1 MWSQRKNNNIN
12 ALALYS
18 REGEISIKL
27 CNTFAVHIQST
38 GDKELT
44 QEATLRSS
52 IRHKNKI

>member
-1 MWSQRKNNNIN
+1 MWSQRKNNNIY

-27 CNTFAVHIQST
+27 CNTYAVHIQST

-44 QEATLRSS
+44 QEATL
-52 IRHKNKI
+52 